1 MVTPGVES
9 NILSAIIHLLGVTIL
24 AHLISR
30 QTILRG
36 NLTLRDL
43 SWLRICVLLIFIDSW
58 LFIFSSGVLIGSG
71 LERNDV
77 SCSMGILLCII
88 FYGSSKLLIYTFLSE
103 RVYVV
108 WQSSPQPRRL
118 QSKAYVACLVA
129 LFGFLGIVAVLFYG
143 RISYISQDR
152 YICYI
157 GLKRPASIA
166 LLTYDFL
173 VNAFLTGMF
182 LWPVARSSFRN
193 NRVRRLAVRT
203 LWSALIA
210 LTTSCVNILILTL
223 MHGRQLGWV
232 CLGSCGTDVIVNALA
247 IYWVTSGSP
256 DHHDKTPTTPGFIP
270 PSKSEDPESNF
281 AEPERRSKVLFKLGR
296 ARSTQES
303 PTGITNMQIT
313 VTTER
318 IEDHTEV
325 SIDDSEYE
333 LQKMHSVPRT
343 NPSEGGEENNSP
355 DSDK

>member
-1 MVTPGVES
+1 MDSPSGMVTPGVES

-88 FYGSSKLLIYTFLSE
+88 FYGSSKLLIYTFLCTPLPCILPSPMTKLHQRSE
-103 RVYVV
+103 FTPFGNLAPNHEDCSQKPTLRASLPFLDS
-108 WQSSPQPRRL
+108 WESSRSYSTVGFHFWEKVCGGSRKFRPHFLHFPRQVHVLYRFEEA
-118 QSKAYVACLVA
+118 SKHRTLDLRFA
-129 LFGFLGIVAVLFYG
+129 
-143 RISYISQDR
+143 SYFRSPFIPLL
-152 YICYI
+152 I
-157 GLKRPASIA
+157 GQNS
-166 LLTYDFL
+166 L

-182 LWPVARSSFRN
+182 LWPVTRSSFRN

-232 CLGSCGTDVIVNALA
+232 CLGSCGTDV
-247 IYWVTSGSP
+247 GSP
-256 DHHDKTPTTPGFIP
+256 
-270 PSKSEDPESNF
+270 
-281 AEPERRSKVLFKLGR
+281 
-296 ARSTQES
+296 TQ
-303 PTGITNMQIT
+303 
-313 VTTER
+313 R
-318 IEDHTEV
+318 I
-325 SIDDSEYE
+325 
-333 LQKMHSVPRT
+333 
-343 NPSEGGEENNSP
+343 
-355 DSDK
+355 